1 MNCKYRYC
9 GTELPT
15 DTNGN
20 RQYCDEYCSYQ
31 ERLEREKQR
40 YNKKKS
46 TLSEMSRVE
55 GLLRTC
61 YAQFGDTPFDITI
74 LRTQKMNWTLH
85 SSIIT
90 NNGDEFRIIGS
101 YGYMALKNSTI
112 LIQKF

>member
-1 MNCKYRYC
+1 MNCQYRYC
-9 GTELPT
+9 GAELPLGV
-15 DTNGN
+15 NGN
-20 RQYCDEYCSYQ
+20 RNYCDNTCSYE
-31 ERLEREKQR
+31 ERLLREKER
-40 YNKKKS
+40 YGKKKS
-46 TLSEMSRVE
+46 TLSEITRIE

-74 LRTQKMNWTLH
+74 LRAQKMNWTLH

-90 NNGDEFRIIGS
+90 SNGEPFRIIGS